1 MASRGVALCPTLAA
15 TDATSRY
22 AGWKKGEEPDPPRIV
37 ETKSSFR
44 AALDAGVV
52 ICNGSDVGVFPH
64 GDNARELEL
73 MVEYGMTPASALK
86 AATSVNARVL
96 HLEDEV
102 GRVRAGLLADL
113 IAVEGDPTSDI
124 SSLRKIV
131 LVMKGGKIHR
141 TTP

>member
-1 MASRGVALCPTLAA
+1 
-15 TDATSRY
+15 
-22 AGWKKGEEPDPPRIV
+22 
-37 ETKSSFR
+37 
-44 AALDAGVV
+44 
-52 ICNGSDVGVFPH
+52 
-64 GDNARELEL
+64 

-102 GRVRAGLLADL
+102 GSVRAGLLADL
-113 IAVEGDPTSDI
+113 IAVEGDPTGDI

-141 TTP
+141 GPGDARAHSSSQANGMWK